1 MPLFASP
8 RIAPLATTDLTLGDE
23 ALYFARLLARAKG
36 TAMPA
41 GDGSLNH
48 ADNLAFGAAL
58 ADAVDGLDAML
69 NQVFPDSATFML
81 PELEQLYGL
90 PVGTAMTTAQRQAR
104 LVARVRASAA
114 GTPQSIIAALTPV
127 TTTWGVPTIVENAW
141 SDVTAA
147 PRNVFLFAVVLPSFL
162 SATPPPEVV
171 AVVEQMKP
179 AHTDYNVTNQVGF
192 LTDDPNSLTDLTL
205 LGS

>member
-8 RIAPLATTDLTLGDE
+8 RIAPLATTDLTLGDD

-114 GTPQSIIAALTPV
+114 GTPQSIVAALTPV
-127 TTTWGVPTIVENAW
+127 TTAWGVPTIVENAW
-141 SDVTAA
+141 SAVTAA
-147 PRNVFLFAVVLPSFL
+147 PRNVFLFAVVLPGFL
-162 SATPPPEVV
+162 STTPPPEVV

-192 LTDDPNSLTDLTL
+192 LTDDPDSLTDLTL

>member
-8 RIAPLATTDLTLGDE
+8 RIAPLATTDLTLGDD

-69 NQVFPDSATFML
+69 DQVFPDSATFML
-81 PELEQLYGL
+81 PDLEQLYGL
-90 PVGTAMTTAQRQAR
+90 PVGTAMTTAERQAR
-104 LVARVRASAA
+104 LLARVRASSA

-127 TTTWGVPTIVENAW
+127 TTAWGAPTIVENDW
-141 SDVTAA
+141 VGVLAA
-147 PRNVFLFAVVLPSFL
+147 PRNIFRFAVVLPGFA
-162 SATPPPEVV
+162 SATPPPAVV
-171 AVVEQMKP
+171 AVLEQMKP
-179 AHTDYNVTNQVGF
+179 AHTAYTVTNQYGF
-192 LTDDPNSLTDLTL
+192 LTDDPNSLTDLTVL
-205 LGS
+205 DA

>member
-8 RIAPLATTDLTLGDE
+8 RIAPLATTDLTLGDD

-41 GDGSLNH
+41 GDGALNH
-48 ADNLAFGAAL
+48 ADNIAFGAAL

-104 LVARVRASAA
+104 LVARVRASSA

-127 TTTWGVPTIVENAW
+127 TTAWGVPTIVENAW
-141 SDVTAA
+141 DDVTAA
-147 PRNVFLFAVVLPSFL
+147 PRNVFLFAIVLPGYI
-162 SATPPPEVV
+162 ATTPPPEVV

-192 LTDDPNSLTDLTL
+192 LTDDPESITDLTL